1 MSHPAR
7 TAIVAIVAGAI
18 AACGFA
24 PLDLWPLTLG
34 GISILVM
41 LVAQA
46 PTIHSALAR
55 GWWWG
60 LGHFTVGLN
69 WIAHAFVFQDF
80 MPAQGGYVAV
90 VMLSL
95 YVAIFPGL
103 AAVLA
108 WRVAS
113 PWWRLAPAAAEAP
126 STRPTPA
133 SAGATPVFALAF
145 AAAWIVSEYLRA
157 TLFTGFAWNP
167 IAVIWVP
174 THVAMLT
181 TVVGTY
187 GLSGLTVL
195 GVALLVPAVQA
206 ARPKQLAIGVAIA
219 GIATILVVWPY
230 TRPAIDNGP
239 AIRIVQPNVSQ
250 AQRHDR
256 DFDEES
262 VRILERLTGL
272 PGAEPRL
279 ILWPEAGVPY
289 YLEEESWARYRLAKL
304 LGPRDMLLT
313 GGTTLI
319 YDKKGNLNAARNSM
333 FVMNAQAELV
343 ARYDKA
349 HLVPYGEYL
358 PMRPLLGAIGLSQL
372 VQSDV
377 DFIPGL
383 APRTITVAGFGEVAT
398 AICYEIIFSGQVVD
412 RAHRPDFI
420 FNPSTDAWFGAWGP
434 PQHLAQARMRAIEEG
449 LPVIRATPTG
459 ISAVID
465 AEGRLLTALPPNKAG
480 VITTRLPPAKAP
492 TLFAQFGNAIPLLLA
507 VLLGAAAVAPRLRA
521 RYGTRT

>member
-1 MSHPAR
+1 MKRAK
-7 TAIVAIVAGAI
+7 TIALLAGALS
-18 AACGFA
+18 ACGFA
-24 PLDLWPLTLG
+24 PLNLWPLTLG
-34 GISILVM
+34 GLAILIA

-46 PTIHSALAR
+46 PSAKSAFAR

-60 LGHFTVGLN
+60 LGHFTIGLN
-69 WIAHAFVFQDF
+69 WIAHAFTFQDF

-90 VMLSL
+90 LLVSL
-95 YVAIFPGL
+95 YCALYPGL
-103 AAVLA
+103 ASWLV
-108 WRVAS
+108 RRIAS
-113 PWWRLAPAAAEAP
+113 PRQG
-126 STRPTPA
+126 PT
-133 SAGATPVFALAF
+133 FAFAF
-145 AAAWIVSEYLRA
+145 AAAWIASEYLRA

-167 IAVIWVP
+167 IAVMWVT
-174 THVAMLT
+174 THIAMLT
-181 TVVGTY
+181 TVIGTY

-195 GVALLVPAVQA
+195 GIALLVPGVQDA
-206 ARPKQLAIGVAIA
+206 GRRHLAIGFGVAA
-219 GIATILVVWPY
+219 VAAALVMWPY
-230 TRPAIDNGP
+230 TTPGIDNGP

-256 DFDEES
+256 EFDEES
-262 VRILERLTGL
+262 VRILERLTG
-272 PGAEPRL
+272 PPSAEPRL

-319 YDKKGNLNAARNSM
+319 YDRRGDLTGARNSVFAM
-333 FVMNAQAELV
+333 DANADLV

-358 PMRPLLGAIGLSQL
+358 PMRPILGAIGLSQL

-377 DFIPGL
+377 DFIPGP
-383 APRTITVAGFGEVAT
+383 APRTIDIKGFGKIAMQ
-398 AICYEIIFSGQVVD
+398 ICYEIIFSGQVVD
-412 RAHRPDFI
+412 RAHRPGFI

-465 AEGRLLTALPPNKAG
+465 ADGRLLAALPLNKAG

-492 TLFAQFGNAIPLLLA
+492 TVFAQFGNVIPLMLA
-507 VLLGAAAVAPRLRA
+507 VLLALLAVAPRLRA
-521 RYGTRT
+521 RYGAAT

>member
-1 MSHPAR
+1 MYRNPY
-7 TAIVAIVAGAI
+7 IVAVLAGAL

-24 PLDLWPLTLG
+24 PLDLWPLALG
-34 GISILVM
+34 GLAVLVA

-46 PTIHSALAR
+46 PTIHGALAR

-60 LGHFTVGLN
+60 LGHFTIGLN
-69 WIAHAFVFQDF
+69 WIAHAFEFQDF

-95 YVAIFPGL
+95 YVAIFPAL
-103 AAVLA
+103 ASALA
-108 WRVAS
+108 WQA
-113 PWWRLAPAAAEAP
+113 APPKRFGNIAY
-126 STRPTPA
+126 
-133 SAGATPVFALAF
+133 ALAF
-145 AAAWIVSEYLRA
+145 AAAWIASEYLRA

-206 ARPKQLAIGVAIA
+206 ARPKQLAIGAAVAGVA
-219 GIATILVVWPY
+219 AILVVWPY

-262 VRILERLTGL
+262 VRILERLTGP
-272 PGAEPRL
+272 PGDEPRL

-289 YLEEESWARYRLAKL
+289 YLEEESWARYRLARL

-313 GGTTLI
+313 GGTTLV
-319 YDKKGNLNAARNSM
+319 YDRAGNLSAARNSM
-333 FVMNAQAELV
+333 FVMNAQAELL

-358 PMRPLLGAIGLSQL
+358 PMRPLLGAIGLSQM
-372 VQSDV
+372 VQSEV
-377 DFIPGL
+377 DFIPGP
-383 APRTITVAGFGEVAT
+383 APRTISVAGFGEVAT

-412 RAHRPDFI
+412 RAQRPDFI

-449 LPVIRATPTG
+449 LPVVRATPTG

-465 AEGRLLTALPPNKAG
+465 ADGRLLTALPLNKAG

-492 TLFAQFGNAIPLLLA
+492 TMFARFGNAIPLLLA
-507 VLLGAAAVAPRLRA
+507 VFLALAAVAPRLHA
-521 RYGTRT
+521 RYGART

>member
-1 MSHPAR
+1 VFRNPN
-7 TAIVAIVAGAI
+7 IVALAAGAI

-34 GISILVM
+34 GLAVLVA
-41 LVAQA
+41 LTAQA
-46 PTIHSALAR
+46 PTVHAALKR
-55 GWWWG
+55 GWLWG

-69 WIAHAFVFQDF
+69 WIAHAFAFQDF

-95 YVAIFPGL
+95 YVAIFPAI
-103 AAVLA
+103 AAGLA
-108 WRVAS
+108 WRCAI
-113 PWWRLAPAAAEAP
+113 P
-126 STRPTPA
+126 TRFGH
-133 SAGATPVFALAF
+133 SVFALAF
-145 AAAWIVSEYLRA
+145 AAAWIASEYLRA

-167 IAVIWVP
+167 IGIIWVP
-174 THVAMLT
+174 THVAMLAT
-181 TVVGTY
+181 LIGTY

-195 GVALLVPAVQA
+195 VVALLVPAVQA
-206 ARPKQLAIGVAIA
+206 ASGRRLAISIGVA
-219 GIATILVVWPY
+219 GIAAVLIMWPY
-230 TRPAIDNGP
+230 TAPGIDNGP
-239 AIRIVQPNVSQ
+239 SVRIVQPNISQ

-256 DFDEES
+256 DFDEQS
-262 VRILERLTGL
+262 VRITERLTG
-272 PGAEPRL
+272 PRGTEPRL

-319 YDKKGNLNAARNSM
+319 YDKGGYLAAARNSV
-333 FVMNAQAELV
+333 FVMNPLGDLV
-343 ARYDKA
+343 DRYDKA

-358 PMRPLLGAIGLSQL
+358 PMRPILGAIGLSQL

-377 DFIPGL
+377 DFLPGP
-383 APRTITVAGFGEVAT
+383 APRTIAVAGFGKIAT
-398 AICYEIIFSGQVVD
+398 AICYEIVFSGQVVD
-412 RAHRPDFI
+412 RAHRPDVI

-449 LPVIRATPTG
+449 LPVLRATPTG

-465 AEGRLLTALPPNKAG
+465 AEGRLLAALPPNKAG

-492 TLFAQFGNAIPLLLA
+492 TLFARFGNAIPLMLA
-507 VLLGAAAVAPRLRA
+507 VFLALAAVAPRLRA
-521 RYGTRT
+521 RYGAAT

>member
-1 MSHPAR
+1 MKHPALI
-7 TAIVAIVAGAI
+7 ALLAGAL

-34 GISILVM
+34 GLAVLVA
-41 LVAQA
+41 LTAQA
-46 PTIHSALAR
+46 PTIRAALAR

-60 LGHFTVGLN
+60 LGHFTIGLN
-69 WIAHAFVFQDF
+69 WIAHAFEFQDF

-90 VMLSL
+90 VLLSL
-95 YVAIFPGL
+95 YVALYPAL

-108 WRVAS
+108 WRIA
-113 PWWRLAPAAAEAP
+113 RPAH
-126 STRPTPA
+126 
-133 SAGATPVFALAF
+133 AGHRTFALAF
-145 AAAWIVSEYLRA
+145 AAAWIASEYLRA
-157 TLFTGFAWNP
+157 TVFTGFAWNP
-167 IAVIWVP
+167 IGVIWVP
-174 THVAMLT
+174 THAAMLA
-181 TVVGTY
+181 TVTGTY

-195 GVALLVPAVQA
+195 GVALLTPAVQR
-206 ARPKQLAIGVAIA
+206 ARPKQLAIGAGLAVVAA
-219 GIATILVVWPY
+219 ILIVWPY
-230 TRPAIDNGP
+230 TRPGIDNGP

-262 VRILERLTGL
+262 VRILERLTGP

-304 LGPRDMLLT
+304 LGPRDTLLT

-319 YDKKGNLNAARNSM
+319 YDKRGDLTAARNSV
-333 FVMNAQAELV
+333 FAMNAAADLF

-358 PMRPLLGAIGLSQL
+358 PMRPVLSAIGLSQV

-377 DFIPGL
+377 DFIPGVT
-383 APRTITVAGFGEVAT
+383 PRNIRVAGFGEIALD
-398 AICYEIIFSGQVVD
+398 ICYEIIFSGQVVD
-412 RAHRPDFI
+412 PAPRPDVI

-465 AEGRLLTALPPNKAG
+465 ADGRLLAALPHNKAG

-492 TLFAQFGNAIPLLLA
+492 TPFARFGNAIPLLLA
-507 VLLGAAAVAPRLRA
+507 LGLALLAVAPRLRA
-521 RYGTRT
+521 RYGAAT